1 MHAYIAKQPIL
12 NSARHIVAYELLY
25 RNSLDN
31 TFPTVNAEVATERLV
46 HEHLLSS
53 NINELVN
60 NKPYF
65 INFTEQSILSGLPHK
80 LLNKP
85 VVIEV
90 LEDVP
95 PSTAIL
101 QALTKLKSMGFTI
114 ALDDFIYSEDWLPF
128 FSIIDIIK
136 FDITLTSFKEI
147 KALKPLLDKHE
158 VSILIEKIETEG
170 QFKQGLSLNS
180 KYFQGYLFSEPEIV
194 LNKINKPDDN
204 ATQMTSTTE
213 CTRHTQNDSVN

>member
-12 NSARHIVAYELLY
+12 NSARHVVAYELLY
-25 RNSLDN
+25 RDSLDN
-31 TFPTVNAEVATERLV
+31 TFPTINAEIATERLV
-46 HEHLLSS
+46 NEHLLNS

-65 INFTEQSILSGLPHK
+65 INFTEQSILTGLPQK
-80 LLNKP
+80 LINKP
-85 VVIEV
+85 IVIEV

-95 PSTAIL
+95 PTKAIL

-128 FSIIDIIK
+128 FSIVDIIK

-147 KALKPLLDKHE
+147 KTLKPLLEEHE
-158 VSILIEKIETEG
+158 ISILIEKIETES
-170 QFKQGLSLNS
+170 QFKQAQNLHS

-194 LNKINKPDDN
+194 LNKINRADAKV
-204 ATQMTSTTE
+204 THMTSATNTLIIE
-213 CTRHTQNDSVN
+213 

>member
-12 NSARHIVAYELLY
+12 NSARQVVAYELLY
-25 RNSLDN
+25 RDSLEN
-31 TFPTVNAEVATERLV
+31 TFPMINAEIATERLV
-46 HEHLLSS
+46 EEHLLNS
-53 NINELVN
+53 NINKLVD

-65 INFTEQSILSGLPHK
+65 INFTEKCILAGLPQK
-80 LLNKP
+80 LINKP

-95 PSTAIL
+95 PTKAIFN
-101 QALTKLKSMGFTI
+101 ALTRLKNMGFII

-128 FSIIDIIK
+128 FGIIDIIK

-147 KALKPLLDKHE
+147 KALKPLLEQHQ
-158 VSILIEKIETEG
+158 VSILVEKIETEG
-170 QFKQGLSLNS
+170 QFKQAKNLQS

-194 LNKINKPDDN
+194 LNEINNSDTQ
-204 ATQMTSTTE
+204 ATQMTSAT
-213 CTRHTQNDSVN
+213 

>member
-12 NSARHIVAYELLY
+12 NSARQIVAYELLY
-25 RNSLDN
+25 RDSLDN
-31 TFPTVNAEVATERLV
+31 TFPMINAELATARLV
-46 HEHLLSS
+46 DEHLLNS
-53 NINELVN
+53 NINKLVD

-65 INFTEQSILSGLPHK
+65 INFTEKSILTGLPLK

-85 VVIEV
+85 IVIEV

-95 PSTAIL
+95 PTQAIFN
-101 QALTKLKSMGFTI
+101 ALTKLKSMGFII

-128 FSIIDIIK
+128 FSIVDIIK

-158 VSILIEKIETEG
+158 VSILVEKIETEG
-170 QFKQGLSLNS
+170 QFTQAKNLQSE
-180 KYFQGYLFSEPEIV
+180 YFQGYLFSEPEIV
-194 LNKINKPDDN
+194 LNEINTPETQT
-204 ATQMTSTTE
+204 TQMTSAP
-213 CTRHTQNDSVN
+213 

>member
-12 NSARHIVAYELLY
+12 NNVRQIVAYELLY
-25 RNSLDN
+25 RDSLDN
-31 TFPTVNAEVATERLV
+31 SFPTINAEIATARLV
-46 HEHLLSS
+46 NEHLLNS
-53 NINELVN
+53 NINKLVD

-65 INFTEQSILSGLPHK
+65 INFTEQSILTGLPQK

-85 VVIEV
+85 IVIEV
-90 LEDVP
+90 LEDVAP
-95 PSTAIL
+95 TKAVFN
-101 QALTKLKSMGFTI
+101 ALTNLKAMGFTI

-128 FSIIDIIK
+128 FGIVDIIK

-147 KALKPLLDKHE
+147 KSLKPLLDQHK

-170 QFKQGLSLNS
+170 QFRQAKKLQS

-194 LNKINKPDDN
+194 LNKINRPDTHT
-204 ATQMTSTTE
+204 TQMTSAT
-213 CTRHTQNDSVN
+213 